1 MRADLRSYSATIFVG
16 WQDRKGVVDH
26 QTFRKQLFVD
36 RLNWPLTHENG
47 LEFDEFDTSRAVYC
61 LLYKGEIPIGGWRA
75 LRTTEDYLSRKVF
88 PELAPLRTYPS
99 RPDIWDISRL
109 GVLQELGG
117 RESALLI
124 YGLMYHFAVTRDVSS
139 LIGVVDARHARKMA
153 IAGLNIRTF
162 YEPVEVGIDRTG
174 SPIHAFLA
182 ELRPVEQHGARFEKI
197 MNLAQNLE
205 IRDGASLLGPESIPA

>member
-16 WQDRKGVVDH
+16 WQDRTGVLDH
-26 QTFRKQLFVD
+26 QAFRKQLFVD

-47 LEFDEFDTSRAVYC
+47 LESDEFDTSRAIYC
-61 LLYKGEIPIGGWRA
+61 VLYKDSIPIGGWRA

-109 GVLQELGG
+109 GFLHHIGG
-117 RESALLI
+117 PESARLI
-124 YGLMYHFAVTRDVSS
+124 YGLMCHFAFTREVSS

-153 IAGLNIRTF
+153 IAGLKIRTF
-162 YEPVEVGIDRTG
+162 YEPVEVGIDSTG
-174 SPIHAFLA
+174 LPIHAFLA
-182 ELRPVEQHGARFEKI
+182 ELRPVEQRGARFDKI
-197 MNLAQNLE
+197 MNLLQSLE
-205 IRDGASLLGPESIPA
+205 IRDEASLLGPESISA